1 MLPLPKVPD
10 SSSVSVARRTFAQ
23 VIAIFR
29 DSPAT
34 DPVRYREGIL
44 PYLLAY
50 SVAFADARNRE
61 IGWVVD
67 KDDMEQIA
75 RIRAL
80 DALDRLDVTMSTE
93 SQLCYFHT
101 VVSSAIAD
109 ACRASDRLGRRG
121 RNRRSAFLVA
131 VEVATQAARRSL
143 TTTELDAIAHEI
155 IGSGGTYGDFYRC
168 RYGSDLGAFGEG
180 GLSPAVDPEEDPEQF
195 AVSKEIR
202 DAIAAHPD
210 RDIREF
216 LGWVLTGEMPK
227 RCRNKNVVPRPKRI
241 VERLG
246 PVLTQLLD
254 IEQLQVA

>member
-1 MLPLPKVPD
+1 VLPLPKVPD

-34 DPVRYREGIL
+34 DPVRHREAIL

-61 IGWVVD
+61 IGGVVD

-101 VVSSAIAD
+101 VMCSAIAD

-168 RYGSDLGAFGEG
+168 RYGTNPDVSGEP
-180 GLSPAVDPEEDPEQF
+180 GLATAVDPEGDPEQF
-195 AVSKEIR
+195 AVSKELL
-202 DAIAAHPD
+202 DAIAAHSD

-216 LGWVLTGEMPK
+216 LGWVLTGEVPK
-227 RCRNKNVVPRPKRI
+227 RCRNKNVVPRPKQI

-254 IEQLQVA
+254 LERANVA